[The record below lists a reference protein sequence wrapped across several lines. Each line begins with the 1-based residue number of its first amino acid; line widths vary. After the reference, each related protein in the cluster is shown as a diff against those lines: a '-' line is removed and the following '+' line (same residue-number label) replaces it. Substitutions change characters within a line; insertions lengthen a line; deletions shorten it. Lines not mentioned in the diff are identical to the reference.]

1 MMAVSPLTRP
11 QAKALMEYYRDSG
24 LYSQDVQST
33 LAEKWV
39 LSSGIPKELMRACLR
54 LKG

>member
-1 MMAVSPLTRP
+1 MAVSPLTRP
-11 QAKALMEYYRDSG
+11 QAKVLMEYYRDSG

-39 LSSGIPKELMRACLR
+39 LSSGIAKELMKVCLR
-54 LKG
+54 LKY